1 MNPEFKQNNSA
12 KLERILK
19 TIFNQ
24 YPLEFAYV
32 GINDRSELIEKL
44 NNLTPKT

>member
-1 MNPEFKQNNSA
+1 MNPEFKQKNGA
-12 KLERILK
+12 KFERILRA
-19 TIFNQ
+19 TFSQ

-44 NNLTPKT
+44 NNLAPKT